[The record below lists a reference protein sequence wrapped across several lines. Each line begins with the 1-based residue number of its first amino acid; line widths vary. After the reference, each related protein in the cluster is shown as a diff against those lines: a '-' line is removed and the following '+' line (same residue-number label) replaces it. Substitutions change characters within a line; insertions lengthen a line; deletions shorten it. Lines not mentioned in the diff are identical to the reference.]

1 MSFEIEK
8 KTRKKRRWGRIYE
21 YTSFERN
28 LAVSDDFQK
37 AYDIIKGIFDK
48 KKRLVTAEKI
58 AEETN
63 LRVSSVKKVLKILLD
78 EGAVKL
84 AYEGKK
90 LRVYQSV

>member
-1 MSFEIEK
+1 MSFEIER
-8 KTRKKRRWGRIYE
+8 KTRKKRRWGRVYE

-37 AYDIIKGIFDK
+37 AYDIIKGTFEK
-48 KKRLVTAEKI
+48 KNRLVTAEKI

-78 EGAVKL
+78 EGVVKL
-84 AYEGKK
+84 AYNGKR
-90 LRVYQSV
+90 LRVYQSA